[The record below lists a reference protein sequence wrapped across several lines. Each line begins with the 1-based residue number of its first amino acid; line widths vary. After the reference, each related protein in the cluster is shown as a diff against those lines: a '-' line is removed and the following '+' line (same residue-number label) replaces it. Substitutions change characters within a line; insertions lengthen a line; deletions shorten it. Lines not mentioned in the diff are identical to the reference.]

1 MADCGASGST
11 IDRVASTFLQGD
23 NNVTNAV
30 SSFVSGTAIGHRNTN
45 TTVMPAA
52 MPNTLSLLTPQPS
65 RMQPTPQQ
73 QQPQPQ
79 QIHPST
85 LRIHHPQQHHPQQH
99 HHSMMQH
106 HHQLQMQMQMQ
117 MQFQMTQ
124 QMQNMQRMQQ
134 QQQQQQKQSVTE
146 TTTQDHHQQEEVHD
160 ETVDNWHN
168 DLEQEFQE
176 YLETR
181 QNNNL
186 YDDEGLV
193 DDVTIEKLAA
203 AWEEANAQ
211 HHEDDIFEDQYAQ
224 YQDHNNNETLQQ
236 PEIRPYEFSRQS
248 TSFGRQQQQQQSD
261 SNQLLNDDTLL
272 QRGIEYFHQGNL
284 TSAILSLESHLQ
296 NRDSDSSDAWLY
308 LGKCHAENDE
318 DVKAIACLQRAIERD
333 PFCTEALLGLGV
345 SYVNELDYD
354 KALVKLTDWVTHHP
368 DYAGL
373 ELTETQQQPQTNAP
387 PLEKLK
393 QLLHQAIDYSTSQQ
407 QQQHQQNHGLA
418 HVLEALGVVCN
429 VSREFDQAVDAFRR
443 ALDILPEDYQLW
455 NKLGATLA
463 NSNQSEDALPAYHQ
477 AISLKPKYARAWLNM
492 AISHSNLQNHHEAI
506 RCYLQTL
513 SLNNGATHVWSYLRI
528 SLTCAEK
535 WDLFPLI
542 ANRDLDG
549 FKQHYDFVTYDD

>member
-1 MADCGASGST
+1 MADCGATGST
-11 IDRVASTFLQGD
+11 IDRVVSSTLGSGGG
-23 NNVTNAV
+23 NSTRVANAV
-30 SSFVSGTAIGHRNTN
+30 SSLVGGTAMGHHSSAI
-45 TTVMPAA
+45 MPAK
-52 MPNTLSLLTPQPS
+52 MPQTLSLSQPKIQPPPMQAVPQP
-65 RMQPTPQQ
+65 QPQIIHPLHIQQPHTMMHHHPQQ
-73 QQPQPQ
+73 QQHAMMQ
-79 QIHPST
+79 
-85 LRIHHPQQHHPQQH
+85 QQHA
-99 HHSMMQH
+99 MMQ
-106 HHQLQMQMQMQ
+106 QQQMQMQ

-124 QMQNMQRMQQ
+124 QMQWMQQ
-134 QQQQQQKQSVTE
+134 QQQRMQQPQVDVVQKEE
-146 TTTQDHHQQEEVHD
+146 TTQQPQQE
-160 ETVDNWHN
+160 ETVDNWHT

-181 QNNNL
+181 EETLHNNE
-186 YDDEGLV
+186 EGLV
-193 DDVTIEKLAA
+193 DDITIEKLAA

-211 HHEDDIFEDQYAQ
+211 HHNEDDIFEDQYAQ
-224 YQDHNNNETLQQ
+224 YHDPNETQQ
-236 PEIRPYEFSRQS
+236 PEIRPYEFSHQS
-248 TSFGRQQQQQQSD
+248 ASFGLQQQQQQ
-261 SNQLLNDDTLL
+261 QLGASANTNHDLL
-272 QRGIEYFHQGNL
+272 QRGIEYFHQGNIA
-284 TSAILSLESHLQ
+284 SAILSFESHLQ
-296 NRDSDSSDAWLY
+296 NNDADSSDAWLY

-318 DVKAIACLQRAIERD
+318 DIKAIACLQRAVERD

-354 KALVKLTDWVTHHP
+354 KALTNLTDWVTHHP

-373 ELTETQQQPQTNAP
+373 ELTNQQGQTNNNIP

-393 QLLHQAIDYSTSQQ
+393 QLLQQAIDYSTSQPS
-407 QQQHQQNHGLA
+407 QQNHGLA

-443 ALDILPEDYQLW
+443 ALDILPDDYQLW

-542 ANRDLDG
+542 ANRDLNG
-549 FKQHYDFVTYDD
+549 FKEHYDFVTYDD